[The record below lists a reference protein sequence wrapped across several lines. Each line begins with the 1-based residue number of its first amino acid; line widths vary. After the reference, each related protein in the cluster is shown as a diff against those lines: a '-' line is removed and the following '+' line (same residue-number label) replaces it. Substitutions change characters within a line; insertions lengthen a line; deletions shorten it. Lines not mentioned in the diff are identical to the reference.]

1 MPTKAEISPAVALR
15 VRTISRALY
24 AVLALLV
31 IVADQVTKTMVER
44 LIPEHAVIPV
54 IPGFLNLT
62 HTRNAGVAFGLFSG
76 SPSVWKAALLI
87 IISAALLAIVI
98 YMVWQSRDLHWESGV
113 GLALI
118 LGGALSNLAD
128 RIRAGRVVDF
138 VDAYFRSYHWWAFNL
153 ADSAIV
159 VGAFFLILHLFMSD

>member
-1 MPTKAEISPAVALR
+1 MAFR

-24 AVLALLV
+24 AALALLV
-31 IVADQVTKTMVER
+31 IVADQVTKAMVER
-44 LIPEHAVIPV
+44 LIPEHAVITV

-62 HTRNAGVAFGLFSG
+62 HTKNPGVAFGLFSG
-76 SPSVWKAALLI
+76 SPSNWKTVLLV
-87 IISAALLAIVI
+87 IISAALLAIVVH
-98 YMVWQSRDLHWESGV
+98 MVWQSHDLQWESGV

-138 VDAYFRSYHWWAFNL
+138 VDAYFRTYHWWSFNL
-153 ADSAIV
+153 ADGAIV
-159 VGAFFLILHLFMSD
+159 VGAFFLIIHLFMSD